1 LENVPHWGN
10 FHNKTKRS
18 IPIMKCKIIIMPNV
32 AFDVNE
38 YKVEVMDVKPNYIR
52 FASKQPQ
59 GTKAV
64 KEHKQ
69 I

>member
-1 LENVPHWGN
+1 
-10 FHNKTKRS
+10 
-18 IPIMKCKIIIMPNV
+18 MPNV

-59 GTKAV
+59 GTNVV

>member
-1 LENVPHWGN
+1 
-10 FHNKTKRS
+10 
-18 IPIMKCKIIIMPNV
+18 MKCKIIIMPNV

-38 YKVEVMDVKPNYIR
+38 YKVEVMDVKPNYIG

-59 GTKAV
+59 GTKAN